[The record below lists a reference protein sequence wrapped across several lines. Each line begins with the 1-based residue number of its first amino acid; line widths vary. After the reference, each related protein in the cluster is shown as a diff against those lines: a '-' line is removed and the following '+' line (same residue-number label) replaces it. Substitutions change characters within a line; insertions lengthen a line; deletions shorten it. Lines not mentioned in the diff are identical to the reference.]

1 MKNILL
7 ALALITLVVSCKKED
22 KKVPKSLL
30 EKQESAK
37 KLKAKIDSLAVIL
50 KDVEDKIAKESATE
64 EHLNTITTL
73 PVEEKEFTHYVA
85 TNGIV
90 KSDKSIAMRPELG
103 GTVKAIYVKTG
114 QWVNRGKVLMQLDD
128 NIINNNIAELKI
140 QLALAQTT
148 FERQERLWKQHI
160 GSEMQYLQA
169 KTQNEAL
176 KGKLNTLY
184 TQARKMKI
192 IAPFSGT
199 VDAIFPKVGEIT
211 SNQFPVARLVNL
223 TKVYIE
229 AEVSENY
236 LTSIKKN
243 SDVTITFP
251 SLGKTIN
258 AKINTVGNYINPQNR
273 SFTARIEI
281 NNKDKSIKPNLLA
294 DLQINDFKANGIVI
308 SSNLIQ
314 TDNAGNT
321 FVFVAEKLADNKAKI
336 TKKVLK
342 VLKENANESLVEG
355 LEKTDI
361 LVNEGARIVS
371 TGEEVFLKND

>member
-1 MKNILL
+1 MRNILL
-7 ALALITLVVSCKKED
+7 ALALITLIFSCKKETE
-22 KKVPKSLL
+22 KVSKSLQ
-30 EKQESAK
+30 EKQITAK
-37 KLKAKIDSLAVIL
+37 QLKSKIDSLSLIL
-50 KDVEDKIAKESATE
+50 KGVEDQIAKESAKE
-64 EHLNTITTL
+64 VHLNTITTL
-73 PVEEKEFTHYVA
+73 PVIEKEFTHYVA
-85 TNGIV
+85 TNGVV

-128 NIINNNIAELKI
+128 NIINNTIAELKI

-148 FERQERLWKQHI
+148 FERQERLWQQHI
-160 GSEMQYLQA
+160 GSEMQFLQT
-169 KTQNEAL
+169 KTQKEAL
-176 KGKLNTLY
+176 QGKLNTLY

-211 SNQFPVARLVNL
+211 SNQFPVLRLVNL
-223 TKVYIE
+223 NTVYIE

-236 LTSIKKN
+236 LMSIKKN
-243 SDVTITFP
+243 SEALVRFP

-281 NNKDKSIKPNLLA
+281 TNKDKSIKPNLLA
-294 DLQINDFKANGIVI
+294 DVKINDFKAIGIVVP
-308 SSNLIQ
+308 SNLIQ

-321 FVFVAEKLADNKAKI
+321 FVFVVKTTDTKKAKI
-336 TKKVLK
+336 AKKTVK
-342 VLKENANESLVEG
+342 IIKDNATESLVEG
-355 LEKTDI
+355 LEKTDL

-371 TGEEVFLKND
+371 TDEEVFLKNK

>member
-22 KKVPKSLL
+22 KKVPKSLKN
-30 EKQESAK
+30 KQELAK
-37 KLKAKIDSLAVIL
+37 KLKTKIDSLAVIL
-50 KDVEDKIAKESATE
+50 KDVEDQITKASDKE

-73 PVEEKEFTHYVA
+73 PVTEKEFTHYVA

-128 NIINNNIAELKI
+128 NIIQNSIAELKT
-140 QLALAQTT
+140 QMALAQTT

-243 SDVTITFP
+243 NDVTITFS

>member
-1 MKNILL
+1 MRNILL
-7 ALALITLVVSCKKED
+7 ALALITLIFSCKKETE
-22 KKVPKSLL
+22 KVSKSLQ
-30 EKQESAK
+30 EKQATAK
-37 KLKAKIDSLAVIL
+37 QLKSKIDSLSLIL
-50 KDVEDKIAKESATE
+50 KDVEDQIAKESAKE
-64 EHLNTITTL
+64 VHLNTITTL
-73 PVEEKEFTHYVA
+73 PVIEKEFTHYVA
-85 TNGIV
+85 TNGVV
-90 KSDKSIAMRPELG
+90 KSDKSIDMRPELG

-160 GSEMQYLQA
+160 GSEMQFLQT
-169 KTQNEAL
+169 KTQKEAL
-176 KGKLNTLY
+176 QGKLNTLY
-184 TQARKMKI
+184 AQARKMKI

-199 VDAIFPKVGEIT
+199 VDAVFPKVGEIT
-211 SNQFPVARLVNL
+211 SSQFPVARLVNL
-223 TKVYIE
+223 NKVYIE

-243 SDVTITFP
+243 SEALVRFP
-251 SLGKTIN
+251 SLDKTIQ

-294 DLQINDFKANGIVI
+294 DVKINDFKATGIVVP
-308 SSNLIQ
+308 SNLIQ
-314 TDNAGNT
+314 TDNTGTT
-321 FVFVAEKLADNKAKI
+321 FVFIAKTTDAKKAKI
-336 TKKVLK
+336 AKKTIK
-342 VLKENANESLVEG
+342 IIKDNATESLIEG
-355 LEKTDI
+355 LEKTDL

-371 TGEEVFLKND
+371 TDEEVFLKKD